1 LETIPYSKPTVKE
14 EKPLELAKEELAYA
28 PKLLEASE
36 NGFIRMDLEKD
47 VIIQRVSH
55 DLYAS
60 PNSGFRE
67 LYQNEARACRE
78 AKRIGAEPRIE
89 VTLSPLS
96 RKLVIHGI
104 DSMGISQEKFLH
116 LYRFLGRTDNW
127 NGSEVGQWGLGKA
140 AYCTMSD
147 TMLLE
152 TYSREDK
159 TRYAVVGRN
168 AMGYSLAPEPKNL
181 SSYGTRITLILREDV
196 EIASLYNYI
205 VECSRFSGVETFL
218 NLQESLTD
226 RYRDGILKSAGR
238 YRLGPESIAE
248 YLKKK
253 TINSLA
259 GYYNDKLAKYVPVVI
274 RGEGFE
280 LHGCF
285 AVSID
290 YEGKRSVMRR
300 GRAAEEVYLIG
311 VPISADEVK
320 LPFSGWV
327 LNLLDERMYQPTA
340 DRERLQDESV
350 KRLMQELKPAITE
363 AISFLNL
370 ESIDEYLESGLHE
383 VYEGYDQLEL
393 EDYLSEKTL
402 DICKLLKTHVK
413 ELGHWR
419 QVALYTLLKEAGK
432 GGCEKIFCVSPR
444 DYRRASILSSNIPD
458 AKVFAL
464 REPNV
469 DSMERLR
476 RYGIRFG
483 DEYIRENGLRDKRYT
498 ENMQGEEG
506 GRENGNGHF
515 QVLLP
520 VHSAAIGRYSWGRF
534 QAVRRHVSR
543 IREDELDERTIII
556 PSGKALPYLS
566 LLSQL
571 KTSYRLVVG
580 KKLRNEPS
588 KCILLSDFAH
598 VIGEKSVLTNLGF
611 KLAREICYSN
621 LPAIL
626 HIYSDPSLA
635 LEFSDYE
642 REIHIFGDD
651 DLLFELSIYFTY
663 NNHPYRIDR
672 SEDDMLEENYPD
684 LSYRSFL
691 DYPDFGK
698 IGDSEIIFS
707 VIHVMKKVKD
717 EGLRK
722 VFLNA
727 ARYSRDADE
736 VKSMRETVLK
746 FSMLSEKAE

>member
-1 LETIPYSKPTVKE
+1 METITYSKPTVKE

-55 DLYAS
+55 DLNAS

-104 DSMGISQEKFLH
+104 DSMGISQEKFLQ

-196 EIASLYNYI
+196 DIASLYNYI
-205 VECSRFSGVETFL
+205 VECSRFSGIETFL

-238 YRLGPESIAE
+238 YRLGPESVAE

-259 GYYNDKLAKYVPVVI
+259 GYYNDKLSKYVPLVI
-274 RGEGFE
+274 KGEGFE

-290 YEGKRSVMRR
+290 YEGKSSVMRR
-300 GRAAEEVYLIG
+300 GRAAEEVYLLG

-350 KRLMQELKPAITE
+350 KRLMQELKPAIME

-370 ESIDEYLESGLHE
+370 DSIDEYLESGLQE
-383 VYEGYDQLEL
+383 VYEGYDQLEM

-402 DICKLLKTHVK
+402 DICRLLKTQVK
-413 ELGHWR
+413 EVGHWR

-483 DEYIRENGLRDKRYT
+483 DEYIRENGLRDKRYA
-498 ENMQGEEG
+498 ESMQGEEG
-506 GRENGNGHF
+506 GGENGNNHLRVF
-515 QVLLP
+515 P

-534 QAVRRHVSR
+534 QTVRRHVSR

-571 KTSYRLVVG
+571 KTSYKLVVG

-598 VIGEKSVLTNLGF
+598 VIGEKSVLTNLGCR
-611 KLAREICYSN
+611 LAREIRYSN

-642 REIHIFGDD
+642 REIHIFGND
-651 DLLFELSIYFTY
+651 DLLFELSVYFTY
-663 NNHPYRIDR
+663 SNHPYRMDR

-707 VIHVMKKVKD
+707 VIHVMEKVKD

-727 ARYSRDADE
+727 VKYSRDADE